1 MEKTIE
7 DQIINSIVLDCIN
20 AQNKIKEGDFVRGK
34 QFLENGIYN
43 AQHLLRKLDE
53 NLEKELL
60 QMTDPIQN
68 AMKKIRKLIDEAE
81 ADEEKYYQME
91 SPKAQE
97 HCKTMA
103 LAYKIALSKLDR
115 EELKNE

>member
-7 DQIINSIVLDCIN
+7 DQIIDSIVHDCIN

-43 AQHLLRKLDE
+43 AQYLLRKLDE

-60 QMTDPIQN
+60 QSMV
-68 AMKKIRKLIDEAE
+68 E
-81 ADEEKYYQME
+81 
-91 SPKAQE
+91 
-97 HCKTMA
+97 
-103 LAYKIALSKLDR
+103 